1 MLAHGGLDL
10 LRYFYNGILS
20 FSSAD
25 TALWFARDLLAGAVV
40 VLLFS
45 VVRPQNSA
53 KIVLGRVHT
62 KSSYFGK
69 MAIDGNQS

>member
-45 VVRPQNSA
+45 VQLILYKFHLDR
-53 KIVLGRVHT
+53 RMH
-62 KSSYFGK
+62 
-69 MAIDGNQS
+69 

>member
-53 KIVLGRVHT
+53 KIVLVDRRGTHCFVR
-62 KSSYFGK
+62 GDDP
-69 MAIDGNQS
+69 AR